1 MNATKYT
8 VALSSL
14 VLSISAAG
22 AGADE
27 YPYGGIFTK
36 LACFRSAQLTLSTT
50 EDVGC
55 YEQFFIMSAN
65 GEITEYTINYDL
77 FNKSGDTQFYSW
89 GTAKCRFNNSNS
101 VEECS
106 GPYGVLD
113 DVLFDV
119 TFDKLVATDPK
130 ETRHLFGLSR
140 EEAKKT
146 VSSDPK
152 VPYLR
157 CGYDLK
163 KIRAFLT
170 DQAPPAGY
178 ALNPCKMS
186 DKAYTS
192 IADRLTK

>member
-1 MNATKYT
+1 MNATKYI

-22 AGADE
+22 AGADD
-27 YPYGGIFTK
+27 YPYSGIFTTH
-36 LACFRSAQLTLSTT
+36 ACFRSAHLAPSTT

-55 YEQFFIMSAN
+55 YEQFIIMSAN
-65 GEITEYTINYDL
+65 GEVTQHTINYDL
-77 FNKSGDTQFYSW
+77 FNKSGDIEFYSW

-106 GPYGVLD
+106 GPYGVVD

-119 TFDKLVATDPK
+119 SFDKFVATDPK

-140 EEAKKT
+140 EEATKT

-163 KIRAFLT
+163 KIGAFLT

-178 ALNPCKMS
+178 APNPCQMS

-192 IADRLTK
+192 IANRLTK